1 MAKTEEQ
8 IKEEFLFI
16 VENNKELL
24 GHVIASYNNFLAE
37 YRKFL
42 EKDYATLTIYEA
54 IESAESYALEKDEEE
69 GGTFY
74 AELLT
79 DWYDEQVL
87 EWKKRLDGLKNDYM
101 IESIPVVDPEDN
113 VDWGDYVRPVIYD
126 IKDWG
131 FLVVPDENH
140 LVENDI
146 KGLEHIIYTVEYY
159 NFPIYSQEDFEKTEE
174 IQKEVGTTSY
184 KRYEAL
190 LREHNIT
197 ATDTWKFALNP
208 DFTYDKWAGRKVT
221 TPEDTLTLAQYL
233 NQCLQR
239 ISNDIEEMLTSVAKS
254 EQAHLYLKETYYD
267 ENKAEQLFKTWIA
280 TKGY

>member
-16 VENNKELL
+16 VENNKEMLEN
-24 GHVIASYNNFLAE
+24 VIASYNNFLAE

-42 EKDYATLTIYEA
+42 EKDYAELTIYEA
-54 IESAESYALEKDEEE
+54 IESAESYALQKDEEE

-74 AELLT
+74 VELLT

-101 IESIPVVDPEDN
+101 IESVPVIDPEDN

-126 IKDWG
+126 ITDWG

-146 KGLEHIIYTVEYY
+146 KGLEHIVYTVEYY
-159 NFPIYSQEDFEKTEE
+159 NFPIYSQEDFDKSEE
-174 IQKEVGTTSY
+174 LQEYYKSY

-190 LREHNIT
+190 LRENNIT

-208 DFTYDKWAGRKVT
+208 NFTYDKWAGRKVT

-267 ENKAEQLFKTWIA
+267 DNKAEQLFKTWIA

>member
-24 GHVIASYNNFLAE
+24 EHVIASYNNFLAE

-42 EKDYATLTIYEA
+42 GKEYATLTIYEA

-74 AELLT
+74 VELLT

-101 IESIPVVDPEDN
+101 IESVPVIDPEDN

-126 IKDWG
+126 ITDWG

-146 KGLEHIIYTVEYY
+146 KGLQHIVYTIEYY
-159 NFPIYSQEDFEKTEE
+159 NFPIYSEEDFNKSEE
-174 IQKEVGTTSY
+174 LQEYYKSY

-190 LREHNIT
+190 LRENNIT

-208 DFTYDKWAGRKVT
+208 NFTYDKWAGRKVT

-239 ISNDIEEMLTSVAKS
+239 ISNDIEEMMTSVAKS

-267 ENKAEQLFKTWIA
+267 DNKAEQLFKTWIA

>member
-8 IKEEFLFI
+8 IKEESLFI
-16 VENNKELL
+16 VENNKEMLEN
-24 GHVIASYNNFLAE
+24 VIASYNNFLAE

-54 IESAESYALEKDEEE
+54 IESAESYALKKDEEE
-69 GGTFY
+69 EGTFY

-101 IESIPVVDPEDN
+101 IESVPVIDPEDN

-126 IKDWG
+126 ITDWG
-131 FLVVPDENH
+131 FLVVPDEKH
-140 LVENDI
+140 LVEDDI
-146 KGLEHIIYTVEYY
+146 KGLEHIVYTVEYY
-159 NFPIYSQEDFEKTEE
+159 NFPIYSEEDFNKTEE
-174 IQKEVGTTSY
+174 LQEYYKSY

-190 LREHNIT
+190 LRENNIT

-208 DFTYDKWAGRKVT
+208 NFTYDKWAGRKVT

-267 ENKAEQLFKTWIA
+267 DNKAEQHFKTWIA

>member
-16 VENNKELL
+16 VENNKDLL
-24 GHVIASYNNFLAE
+24 EHVIASYNNFLAE

-42 EKDYATLTIYEA
+42 GKDYATLTIYEA
-54 IESAESYALEKDEEE
+54 IESAESYALDKDEEE

-87 EWKKRLDGLKNDYM
+87 EWKNRLDGLKNDYM
-101 IESIPVVDPEDN
+101 IESVPVIDPEDN

-126 IKDWG
+126 ITDWG
-131 FLVVPDENH
+131 FLVVPDEKH
-140 LVENDI
+140 LVEDDI
-146 KGLEHIIYTVEYY
+146 KGLEHIVYTVEYY
-159 NFPIYSQEDFEKTEE
+159 NFPIYSEEDFNKTEE
-174 IQKEVGTTSY
+174 LQEYYKSY
-184 KRYEAL
+184 KRYETL
-190 LREHNIT
+190 LRENNIT

-239 ISNDIEEMLTSVAKS
+239 ISNDIEEMMTSVAKS

-267 ENKAEQLFKTWIA
+267 DNKAEQLFRTWIA

>member
-16 VENNKELL
+16 VENNKEMLEN
-24 GHVIASYNNFLAE
+24 VIASYNNFLAE

-42 EKDYATLTIYEA
+42 EKDYAELTIYEA
-54 IESAESYALEKDEEE
+54 IESAESYALQKDEEE

-74 AELLT
+74 VELLT

-87 EWKKRLDGLKNDYM
+87 EWKKRLDGLKDDYM
-101 IESIPVVDPEDN
+101 IESVPVIDPEDN

-126 IKDWG
+126 ITDWG

-146 KGLEHIIYTVEYY
+146 KGLEHIVYTVEYY
-159 NFPIYSQEDFEKTEE
+159 NFPIYSQEDFDKSEE
-174 IQKEVGTTSY
+174 LQEYYKSY

-190 LREHNIT
+190 LRENNIT

-208 DFTYDKWAGRKVT
+208 NFTYDKWAGRKVT

-267 ENKAEQLFKTWIA
+267 DNKAEQLFKTWIV

>member
-16 VENNKELL
+16 VENNKEMLEK
-24 GHVIASYNNFLAE
+24 VIASYNNFLAE

-54 IESAESYALEKDEEE
+54 IESAESYALQKDEEE

-87 EWKKRLDGLKNDYM
+87 EWKNRLDGLKNDYM
-101 IESIPVVDPEDN
+101 IESVPVIDPEDN

-126 IKDWG
+126 ITDWG
-131 FLVVPDENH
+131 FLVVPDEKH
-140 LVENDI
+140 LVEDDI
-146 KGLEHIIYTVEYY
+146 KGLEHIVYTVEYY
-159 NFPIYSQEDFEKTEE
+159 NFPIYSEEDFNKTEE
-174 IQKEVGTTSY
+174 LQEYYKSY
-184 KRYEAL
+184 KRYETL
-190 LREHNIT
+190 LRENNIT

-239 ISNDIEEMLTSVAKS
+239 ISNDIEEMMTSVAKS

-267 ENKAEQLFKTWIA
+267 DNKAEQLFKTWIA

>member
-24 GHVIASYNNFLAE
+24 EHVIASYNNFLAE

-87 EWKKRLDGLKNDYM
+87 EWKNRLDGLKNDYM
-101 IESIPVVDPEDN
+101 IESVPVVDPEDN

-126 IKDWG
+126 ITDWG

-146 KGLEHIIYTVEYY
+146 KGLEHIVYTVEYY
-159 NFPIYSQEDFEKTEE
+159 NFPIFSEEDFNKSEE
-174 IQKEVGTTSY
+174 LQEYYKSY
-184 KRYEAL
+184 KRYETL
-190 LREHNIT
+190 LRENNIT

-267 ENKAEQLFKTWIA
+267 DNKAEQHFKTWIA

>member
-16 VENNKELL
+16 VENNKEMLEK
-24 GHVIASYNNFLAE
+24 VIASYNNFLAE

-42 EKDYATLTIYEA
+42 GKDYATLTIYEA

-87 EWKKRLDGLKNDYM
+87 EWKNRLDGLKNDYM
-101 IESIPVVDPEDN
+101 IESVPVIDPEDN

-126 IKDWG
+126 ITDWG
-131 FLVVPDENH
+131 FLVVPDEKH
-140 LVENDI
+140 LVEDDI

-159 NFPIYSQEDFEKTEE
+159 NFPIYSEEDFNKTEE
-174 IQKEVGTTSY
+174 LQEYYKSY
-184 KRYEAL
+184 KRYETL
-190 LREHNIT
+190 LRENNIT

-267 ENKAEQLFKTWIA
+267 DNKAEQLFKTWIA

>member
-24 GHVIASYNNFLAE
+24 EHVIASYNNFLAE

-42 EKDYATLTIYEA
+42 EKDYAELTIYEA
-54 IESAESYALEKDEEE
+54 IESAESYALQKDEEE

-87 EWKKRLDGLKNDYM
+87 EWKNRLDGLKNDYM
-101 IESIPVVDPEDN
+101 IESVPVVDPEDN

-126 IKDWG
+126 ITDWG

-146 KGLEHIIYTVEYY
+146 KGLEHIVYTVEYY
-159 NFPIYSQEDFEKTEE
+159 NFPIFSEEDFNKSEE
-174 IQKEVGTTSY
+174 LQEYYKSY
-184 KRYEAL
+184 KRYETL
-190 LREHNIT
+190 LRENNIT

-239 ISNDIEEMLTSVAKS
+239 IGNDIEEMLKSVSKS

-267 ENKAEQLFKTWIA
+267 DNKAEQHFKTWIA

>member
-16 VENNKELL
+16 VENNKEMLEN
-24 GHVIASYNNFLAE
+24 VIASYNNFLAE

-42 EKDYATLTIYEA
+42 EKDYAELTIYEA

-87 EWKKRLDGLKNDYM
+87 EWKKRLDGLKDDYM
-101 IESIPVVDPEDN
+101 IESVPVIDPEDN

-126 IKDWG
+126 ITDWG

-146 KGLEHIIYTVEYY
+146 KGLEHIVYTVEYY
-159 NFPIYSQEDFEKTEE
+159 NFPIYSQEDFDKSEE
-174 IQKEVGTTSY
+174 LQEYYKSY

-190 LREHNIT
+190 LRENNIT

-208 DFTYDKWAGRKVT
+208 NFTYDKWAGRKVT

-267 ENKAEQLFKTWIA
+267 DNKAEQLFKTWIA

>member
-16 VENNKELL
+16 VENNKEML
-24 GHVIASYNNFLAE
+24 GNVIASYNNFLAE

-101 IESIPVVDPEDN
+101 IESVPVIDPEDN

-126 IKDWG
+126 ITDWG

-146 KGLEHIIYTVEYY
+146 KGLQHIVYTIEYY
-159 NFPIYSQEDFEKTEE
+159 NFPIYSEEDFNKSEE
-174 IQKEVGTTSY
+174 LQEYYKSY

-190 LREHNIT
+190 LRENNIT

-239 ISNDIEEMLTSVAKS
+239 ISNDIEEMMTSVAKS
-254 EQAHLYLKETYYD
+254 EQAHLYLKDTYYD
-267 ENKAEQLFKTWIA
+267 DNKAEQHFKTWIA

>member
-16 VENNKELL
+16 VENNKEMLEK
-24 GHVIASYNNFLAE
+24 VIASYNNFLAE

-42 EKDYATLTIYEA
+42 EKDYAELTIYEA

-87 EWKKRLDGLKNDYM
+87 EWKNRLDGLKNDYM
-101 IESIPVVDPEDN
+101 IESVPVIDPEDN

-126 IKDWG
+126 ITDWG

-146 KGLEHIIYTVEYY
+146 KGLQHIVYTIEYY
-159 NFPIYSQEDFEKTEE
+159 NFPIYSEEDFNKSEE
-174 IQKEVGTTSY
+174 LQEYYKSY

-190 LREHNIT
+190 LRENNIT

-254 EQAHLYLKETYYD
+254 EQAHLYLKDTYYD
-267 ENKAEQLFKTWIA
+267 DNKAEQHFKTWIA

>member
-24 GHVIASYNNFLAE
+24 ENVIASYNNFLAE

-101 IESIPVVDPEDN
+101 IESVPVIDPEDN

-126 IKDWG
+126 ITDWG
-131 FLVVPDENH
+131 FLVVPDEKH

-146 KGLEHIIYTVEYY
+146 KGLQHIVYTIEYY
-159 NFPIYSQEDFEKTEE
+159 NFPIYSEEDFNKTEE
-174 IQKEVGTTSY
+174 LQEYYKSY

-190 LREHNIT
+190 LRENNIT

-208 DFTYDKWAGRKVT
+208 NFTYDKWAGRKVT

-267 ENKAEQLFKTWIA
+267 DNKAEQHFKTWIA

>member
-16 VENNKELL
+16 VENNKEMLEK
-24 GHVIASYNNFLAE
+24 VIASYNNFLAE

-87 EWKKRLDGLKNDYM
+87 EWKNRLDGLKNDYM
-101 IESIPVVDPEDN
+101 IESVPVIDPEDN

-126 IKDWG
+126 ITDWG
-131 FLVVPDENH
+131 FLVVPDEKH

-146 KGLEHIIYTVEYY
+146 KGLEHIVYTVEYY
-159 NFPIYSQEDFEKTEE
+159 NFPIYSEEDFNKTEE
-174 IQKEVGTTSY
+174 LQEYYKSY

-190 LREHNIT
+190 LRENNIT

-267 ENKAEQLFKTWIA
+267 DNKAEQHFKTWIA

>member
-16 VENNKELL
+16 VENNKEMLEN
-24 GHVIASYNNFLAE
+24 VIASYNNFLAE

-54 IESAESYALEKDEEE
+54 IESAVDYVLQKDDEE
-69 GGTFY
+69 GGSFY
-74 AELLT
+74 VELLV

-101 IESIPVVDPEDN
+101 IESVPVIDPEDN
-113 VDWGDYVRPVIYD
+113 VDWGDYVRPVIYN
-126 IKDWG
+126 ITDWG

-146 KGLEHIIYTVEYY
+146 KGLEHIVYTVEYY
-159 NFPIYSQEDFEKTEE
+159 NFPIYSEEDFNQSEE
-174 IQKEVGTTSY
+174 LQEYYKSY
-184 KRYEAL
+184 KQYEAL
-190 LREHNIT
+190 LRENNIT

-267 ENKAEQLFKTWIA
+267 DNKAEQLFKTWIA

>member
-1 MAKTEEQ
+1 MAKTEDQ

-16 VENNKELL
+16 VENNKEMLE
-24 GHVIASYNNFLAE
+24 HVIASYNNFLAE

-87 EWKKRLDGLKNDYM
+87 EWKNRLDGLKNDYM
-101 IESIPVVDPEDN
+101 IESVPVVDPEDN

-126 IKDWG
+126 ITDWG

-146 KGLEHIIYTVEYY
+146 KGLEHIVYTVEYY
-159 NFPIYSQEDFEKTEE
+159 NFPIFSEEDFNKSEE
-174 IQKEVGTTSY
+174 LQEYYKSY
-184 KRYEAL
+184 KRYETL
-190 LREHNIT
+190 LRENNIT

-267 ENKAEQLFKTWIA
+267 DNKAEQLFKTWIA

>member
-24 GHVIASYNNFLAE
+24 EHVIASYNNFLAE

-87 EWKKRLDGLKNDYM
+87 EWKNRLDGLKNDYM
-101 IESIPVVDPEDN
+101 IESVPVVDLEDN

-126 IKDWG
+126 ITDWG

-159 NFPIYSQEDFEKTEE
+159 NFPIFSEEDFNKSEE
-174 IQKEVGTTSY
+174 LQEYYKSY

-190 LREHNIT
+190 LRENNIT

-267 ENKAEQLFKTWIA
+267 DNKAEQLFKTWIA

>member
-16 VENNKELL
+16 VENNKEMLEK
-24 GHVIASYNNFLAE
+24 VIASYNNFLAE

-42 EKDYATLTIYEA
+42 EKDYAELTIYEA

-87 EWKKRLDGLKNDYM
+87 EWKNRLDGLKNDYM
-101 IESIPVVDPEDN
+101 IESVPVVDPEDN

-126 IKDWG
+126 ITDWG

-146 KGLEHIIYTVEYY
+146 KGLEHIVYTVEYY
-159 NFPIYSQEDFEKTEE
+159 NFPIFSEEDFNKSEE
-174 IQKEVGTTSY
+174 LQEYYKSY

-190 LREHNIT
+190 LRENNIT

-267 ENKAEQLFKTWIA
+267 DNKAEQLFKTWIA

>member
-16 VENNKELL
+16 VENNKEMLE
-24 GHVIASYNNFLAE
+24 HVIASYNNFLAE

-42 EKDYATLTIYEA
+42 EKDYAELTIYEA

-87 EWKKRLDGLKNDYM
+87 EWKNRLDGLKNDYM
-101 IESIPVVDPEDN
+101 IESVPVVDPEDN

-126 IKDWG
+126 ITDWG

-146 KGLEHIIYTVEYY
+146 KGLEHIVYTVEYY
-159 NFPIYSQEDFEKTEE
+159 NFPIFSEEDFNKSEE
-174 IQKEVGTTSY
+174 LQEYYKSY
-184 KRYEAL
+184 KRYETL
-190 LREHNIT
+190 LRENNIT

-267 ENKAEQLFKTWIA
+267 DNKAEQLFKTWIA

>member
-24 GHVIASYNNFLAE
+24 EHVIASYNNFLAE

-42 EKDYATLTIYEA
+42 GKDYAELTIYEA
-54 IESAESYALEKDEEE
+54 IESAESYALDKDEEE

-87 EWKKRLDGLKNDYM
+87 EWKNRLDGLKNDYM
-101 IESIPVVDPEDN
+101 IESVPVIDPEDN

-126 IKDWG
+126 ITDWG
-131 FLVVPDENH
+131 FLVVPDEKH
-140 LVENDI
+140 LVEDDI

-159 NFPIYSQEDFEKTEE
+159 NFPIYSEEDFNKSEE
-174 IQKEVGTTSY
+174 LQEYYKSY

-190 LREHNIT
+190 LRENNIT

-267 ENKAEQLFKTWIA
+267 DNKAEQLFKTWIA

>member
-16 VENNKELL
+16 VENNKEMLEK
-24 GHVIASYNNFLAE
+24 VIASYNNFLAE

-87 EWKKRLDGLKNDYM
+87 EWKNRLDGLKNDYM
-101 IESIPVVDPEDN
+101 IESVPVIDPEDN

-126 IKDWG
+126 ITDWG

-146 KGLEHIIYTVEYY
+146 KGLEHIVYTVEYY
-159 NFPIYSQEDFEKTEE
+159 NFPIFSEEDFNKSEE
-174 IQKEVGTTSY
+174 LQEYYKSY

-190 LREHNIT
+190 LRENNIT

-267 ENKAEQLFKTWIA
+267 DNKAEQLFKTWIA

>member
-16 VENNKELL
+16 VENNKEMLEK
-24 GHVIASYNNFLAE
+24 VIASYNNFLAE

-87 EWKKRLDGLKNDYM
+87 EWKNRLDGLKNDYM
-101 IESIPVVDPEDN
+101 IESVPVVDPEDN

-126 IKDWG
+126 ITDWG

-146 KGLEHIIYTVEYY
+146 KGLEHIVYTVEYY
-159 NFPIYSQEDFEKTEE
+159 NFPIFSEEDFNKSEE
-174 IQKEVGTTSY
+174 LQEYYKSY

-190 LREHNIT
+190 LRENNIT

-254 EQAHLYLKETYYD
+254 EQAHLYLKDTYYD
-267 ENKAEQLFKTWIA
+267 DNKAEQLFKTWIA

>member
-24 GHVIASYNNFLAE
+24 EHVIASYNNFLAE

-42 EKDYATLTIYEA
+42 EKDYAELTIYEA

-87 EWKKRLDGLKNDYM
+87 EWKNRLDGLKNDYM
-101 IESIPVVDPEDN
+101 IESVPVIDPEDN

-126 IKDWG
+126 ITDWG
-131 FLVVPDENH
+131 FLVVPDEKH

-159 NFPIYSQEDFEKTEE
+159 NFPIYSEEDFNKSEE
-174 IQKEVGTTSY
+174 LQEYYKSY
-184 KRYEAL
+184 KRYETL
-190 LREHNIT
+190 LRENNIT

-267 ENKAEQLFKTWIA
+267 DNKAEQLFKTWIA

>member
-24 GHVIASYNNFLAE
+24 ENVIASYNNFLAE

-42 EKDYATLTIYEA
+42 EKDYAELTIYEA

-87 EWKKRLDGLKNDYM
+87 EWKNRLDGLKNDYM
-101 IESIPVVDPEDN
+101 IESVPVVDPEDN

-126 IKDWG
+126 ITDWG

-159 NFPIYSQEDFEKTEE
+159 NFPIFSEEDFNKSEE
-174 IQKEVGTTSY
+174 LQEYYKSY

-190 LREHNIT
+190 LRENNIT

-208 DFTYDKWAGRKVT
+208 NFTYDKWAGRKVT

-239 ISNDIEEMLTSVAKS
+239 IENDIEEMLTSVAKS

-267 ENKAEQLFKTWIA
+267 DNKAEQLFKTWIA

>member
-16 VENNKELL
+16 VENNKEMLEK
-24 GHVIASYNNFLAE
+24 VIASYNNFLAE

-87 EWKKRLDGLKNDYM
+87 EWKNRLDGLKNDYM
-101 IESIPVVDPEDN
+101 IESVPVVDPEDN

-126 IKDWG
+126 ITDWG

-146 KGLEHIIYTVEYY
+146 KGLEHIVYTVEYY
-159 NFPIYSQEDFEKTEE
+159 NFPIFSEEDFNKSEE
-174 IQKEVGTTSY
+174 LQEYYKSY
-184 KRYEAL
+184 KRYETL
-190 LREHNIT
+190 LRENNIT

-254 EQAHLYLKETYYD
+254 EQAHLYLKDTYYD
-267 ENKAEQLFKTWIA
+267 DNKAEQLFKTWIA

>member
-16 VENNKELL
+16 VENNKEMLEK
-24 GHVIASYNNFLAE
+24 VIASYNNFLAE

-42 EKDYATLTIYEA
+42 EKDYAELTIYEA

-87 EWKKRLDGLKNDYM
+87 EWKNRLDGLKNDYM
-101 IESIPVVDPEDN
+101 IESVPVVDPEDN

-126 IKDWG
+126 ITDWG

-146 KGLEHIIYTVEYY
+146 KGLEHIVYTVEYY
-159 NFPIYSQEDFEKTEE
+159 NFPIFSEEDFNKSEE
-174 IQKEVGTTSY
+174 LQEYYKSY
-184 KRYEAL
+184 KRYETL
-190 LREHNIT
+190 LRENNIT

-267 ENKAEQLFKTWIA
+267 DNKAEQLFKTWIA

>member
-24 GHVIASYNNFLAE
+24 EHVIASYNNFLAE

-87 EWKKRLDGLKNDYM
+87 EWKNRLDGLKNDYM
-101 IESIPVVDPEDN
+101 IESVPVVDPEDN

-126 IKDWG
+126 ITDWG

-146 KGLEHIIYTVEYY
+146 KGLEHIVYTVEYY
-159 NFPIYSQEDFEKTEE
+159 NFPIFSEEDFNKSEE
-174 IQKEVGTTSY
+174 LQEYYKSY
-184 KRYEAL
+184 KRYETL
-190 LREHNIT
+190 LRENNIT

-254 EQAHLYLKETYYD
+254 EQAHLYLKDTYYD
-267 ENKAEQLFKTWIA
+267 DNKAEQHFKTWIA

>member
-24 GHVIASYNNFLAE
+24 ENVIASYNNFLAE

-101 IESIPVVDPEDN
+101 MRVFQS
-113 VDWGDYVRPVIYD
+113 
-126 IKDWG
+126 
-131 FLVVPDENH
+131 L
-140 LVENDI
+140 
-146 KGLEHIIYTVEYY
+146 
-159 NFPIYSQEDFEKTEE
+159 
-174 IQKEVGTTSY
+174 IQK
-184 KRYEAL
+184 
-190 LREHNIT
+190 IT
-197 ATDTWKFALNP
+197 WIGA
-208 DFTYDKWAGRKVT
+208 
-221 TPEDTLTLAQYL
+221 
-233 NQCLQR
+233 
-239 ISNDIEEMLTSVAKS
+239 ITSVQSSMILQIGAS
-254 EQAHLYLKETYYD
+254 
-267 ENKAEQLFKTWIA
+267 
-280 TKGY
+280 

>member
-24 GHVIASYNNFLAE
+24 EHVIASYNNFLAE

-54 IESAESYALEKDEEE
+54 IESAESYALDKDEEE

-87 EWKKRLDGLKNDYM
+87 EWKNRLDGLKNDYM
-101 IESIPVVDPEDN
+101 IESVPVIDPEDN

-126 IKDWG
+126 ITDWG
-131 FLVVPDENH
+131 FLVVPDEKH

-159 NFPIYSQEDFEKTEE
+159 NFPIYSEEDFNKTEE
-174 IQKEVGTTSY
+174 LQEYYKSY
-184 KRYEAL
+184 KRYETL
-190 LREHNIT
+190 LRENNIT

-254 EQAHLYLKETYYD
+254 EQAHLYLKDTYYD
-267 ENKAEQLFKTWIA
+267 DNKAEQLFKIWIA

>member
-16 VENNKELL
+16 VENNKEMLEK
-24 GHVIASYNNFLAE
+24 VIASYNNFLAE

-42 EKDYATLTIYEA
+42 GKDYATLTIYEA

-87 EWKKRLDGLKNDYM
+87 EWKNRLDGLKNDYM
-101 IESIPVVDPEDN
+101 IESVPVIDPEDN

-126 IKDWG
+126 ITDWG
-131 FLVVPDENH
+131 FLVVPDEKH

-146 KGLEHIIYTVEYY
+146 KGLEHIVYTVEYY
-159 NFPIYSQEDFEKTEE
+159 NFPIYSEEDFNKTEE
-174 IQKEVGTTSY
+174 LQEYYKSY

-190 LREHNIT
+190 LRENNIT

-254 EQAHLYLKETYYD
+254 EQAHLYLKDTYYD
-267 ENKAEQLFKTWIA
+267 DNKAEQLFKTWIA

>member
-24 GHVIASYNNFLAE
+24 EHVIASYNNFLAE

-87 EWKKRLDGLKNDYM
+87 EWKNRLDGLKNDYM
-101 IESIPVVDPEDN
+101 IESVPVVDPEDN

-126 IKDWG
+126 ITDWG
-131 FLVVPDENH
+131 FLVVPDEKH

-146 KGLEHIIYTVEYY
+146 KGLEHIVYTVEYY
-159 NFPIYSQEDFEKTEE
+159 NFPIYSEEDFNKTEE
-174 IQKEVGTTSY
+174 LQEYYKSY
-184 KRYEAL
+184 KRYETL
-190 LREHNIT
+190 LRENNIT

-254 EQAHLYLKETYYD
+254 EQAHLYLKDTYYD
-267 ENKAEQLFKTWIA
+267 DNKAEQLFKTWIA

>member
-16 VENNKELL
+16 VENNKEMLEN
-24 GHVIASYNNFLAE
+24 VIASYNNFLAE

-87 EWKKRLDGLKNDYM
+87 EWKNRLDGLKNDYM
-101 IESIPVVDPEDN
+101 IESVPVVDPEDN

-126 IKDWG
+126 ITDWG

-146 KGLEHIIYTVEYY
+146 KGLEHIVYTVEYY
-159 NFPIYSQEDFEKTEE
+159 NFPIFSEEDFNKSEE
-174 IQKEVGTTSY
+174 LQEYYKSY
-184 KRYEAL
+184 KRYETL
-190 LREHNIT
+190 LRENNIT

-267 ENKAEQLFKTWIA
+267 DNKAEQLFKTWIA

>member
-16 VENNKELL
+16 VENNKEMLEK
-24 GHVIASYNNFLAE
+24 VIASYNNFLAE

-54 IESAESYALEKDEEE
+54 IESAESYALDKDEEE

-87 EWKKRLDGLKNDYM
+87 EWKNRLDGLKNDYM
-101 IESIPVVDPEDN
+101 IESVPVIDPEDN

-126 IKDWG
+126 ITDWD
-131 FLVVPDENH
+131 FLVVPDEKH
-140 LVENDI
+140 LVEDDI
-146 KGLEHIIYTVEYY
+146 KGLEHIVYTVEYY
-159 NFPIYSQEDFEKTEE
+159 NFPIYSEEDFNKTEE
-174 IQKEVGTTSY
+174 LQEYYKSY
-184 KRYEAL
+184 KRYETL
-190 LREHNIT
+190 LRENNIT

-239 ISNDIEEMLTSVAKS
+239 ISNDIEEMMTSVAKS

-267 ENKAEQLFKTWIA
+267 DNKAEQLFRTWIA

>member
-24 GHVIASYNNFLAE
+24 EHVIASYNNFLAE

-42 EKDYATLTIYEA
+42 GKEYATLTIYEA
-54 IESAESYALEKDEEE
+54 IESAESYALQKDEEE

-87 EWKKRLDGLKNDYM
+87 EWKKRLDGLKGDYM
-101 IESIPVVDPEDN
+101 IESVPVIDPEDN

-126 IKDWG
+126 ITDWG

-146 KGLEHIIYTVEYY
+146 KGLEHIVYTVEYY
-159 NFPIYSQEDFEKTEE
+159 NFPIYSQEDFDKSEE
-174 IQKEVGTTSY
+174 LQEYYKSY

-190 LREHNIT
+190 LRENNIT

-208 DFTYDKWAGRKVT
+208 NFTYDKWAGRKVT

-267 ENKAEQLFKTWIA
+267 DNKAEQLFKTWIA

>member
-16 VENNKELL
+16 VENNKEMLEK
-24 GHVIASYNNFLAE
+24 VIASYNNFLAE

-42 EKDYATLTIYEA
+42 EKDYAELTIYEA

-87 EWKKRLDGLKNDYM
+87 EWKNRLDGLKNDYM
-101 IESIPVVDPEDN
+101 IESVPVVDPEDN

-126 IKDWG
+126 ITDWG

-146 KGLEHIIYTVEYY
+146 KGIEHIVYTVEYY
-159 NFPIYSQEDFEKTEE
+159 NFPIFSEEDFNKSEE
-174 IQKEVGTTSY
+174 LQEYYKSY
-184 KRYEAL
+184 KRYETL
-190 LREHNIT
+190 LRENNIT

-267 ENKAEQLFKTWIA
+267 DNKAEQLFKTWIA

>member
-1 MAKTEEQ
+1 MAKTDEQ

-16 VENNKELL
+16 VENNKEMLEN
-24 GHVIASYNNFLAE
+24 VIASYNNFLAE

-87 EWKKRLDGLKNDYM
+87 EWKNRLDGLKNDYM
-101 IESIPVVDPEDN
+101 IESVPVVDPEDN

-126 IKDWG
+126 ITDWG

-146 KGLEHIIYTVEYY
+146 KGLEHIVYTVEYY
-159 NFPIYSQEDFEKTEE
+159 NFPIYSEEDFNKTEE
-174 IQKEVGTTSY
+174 LQEYYKSY

-190 LREHNIT
+190 LRENNIT

-267 ENKAEQLFKTWIA
+267 DNKAEQHFKTWIA

>member
-16 VENNKELL
+16 VENNKEMLEN
-24 GHVIASYNNFLAE
+24 VIASYNNFLAE

-42 EKDYATLTIYEA
+42 EKDYAELTIYEA
-54 IESAESYALEKDEEE
+54 IESAESYALQKDEEE

-87 EWKKRLDGLKNDYM
+87 EWKKRLDGLKEDYM
-101 IESIPVVDPEDN
+101 IESVPVVDPEDN

-126 IKDWG
+126 ITDWG
-131 FLVVPDENH
+131 FLVVPDEKH

-146 KGLEHIIYTVEYY
+146 KGLEHIVYTVEYY
-159 NFPIYSQEDFEKTEE
+159 NFPIYSQEDFDKSEE
-174 IQKEVGTTSY
+174 LQEYYKSY

-190 LREHNIT
+190 LRENNIT

-208 DFTYDKWAGRKVT
+208 NFTYDKWAGRKVT

-267 ENKAEQLFKTWIA
+267 DNKSEQLFKTWIA

>member
-24 GHVIASYNNFLAE
+24 EHVIASYNNFLAE

-42 EKDYATLTIYEA
+42 GKDYAELTIYEA

-87 EWKKRLDGLKNDYM
+87 EWKNRLDGLKNDYM
-101 IESIPVVDPEDN
+101 IESVPVVDPEDN

-126 IKDWG
+126 ITDWG
-131 FLVVPDENH
+131 FLVVPDGNH

-146 KGLEHIIYTVEYY
+146 KGLEHIVYTVEYY
-159 NFPIYSQEDFEKTEE
+159 NFPIFSEEDFNKSEE
-174 IQKEVGTTSY
+174 LQEYYKSY
-184 KRYEAL
+184 KRYETL
-190 LREHNIT
+190 LRENNIT

-239 ISNDIEEMLTSVAKS
+239 ISNDIEEMMTSVAKS

>member
-16 VENNKELL
+16 VENNKEMLEK
-24 GHVIASYNNFLAE
+24 VIASYNNFLAE

-87 EWKKRLDGLKNDYM
+87 EWKNRLDGLKNDYM
-101 IESIPVVDPEDN
+101 IESVPVIDPEDN

-126 IKDWG
+126 ITDWG
-131 FLVVPDENH
+131 FLVVPDERH

-146 KGLEHIIYTVEYY
+146 KGLEHIVYTVEYY
-159 NFPIYSQEDFEKTEE
+159 NFPIYSEEDFNKSEE
-174 IQKEVGTTSY
+174 LQEYYKSY

-190 LREHNIT
+190 LRENNIT

-208 DFTYDKWAGRKVT
+208 NFTYDKWAGRKVT

-267 ENKAEQLFKTWIA
+267 DNKAEQHFKTWIA

>member
-16 VENNKELL
+16 VENNKEMLEN
-24 GHVIASYNNFLAE
+24 VIASYNSFLAE

-101 IESIPVVDPEDN
+101 IESVPVIDPEDN

-126 IKDWG
+126 ITDWG

-146 KGLEHIIYTVEYY
+146 KGLQHIVYTIEYY
-159 NFPIYSQEDFEKTEE
+159 NFPIYSEEDFNKSEE
-174 IQKEVGTTSY
+174 LQEYYKSY

-190 LREHNIT
+190 LRENNIT

-239 ISNDIEEMLTSVAKS
+239 ISNDIEEMMTSVAKS
-254 EQAHLYLKETYYD
+254 EQAHLYLKDTYYD
-267 ENKAEQLFKTWIA
+267 DNKAEQHFKTWIA